1 MSCHSF
7 ARTLMDETGYGAGGR
22 WRVRLP
28 LGVWSPRMSLIGWPR
43 RTLDCRHGEAV
54 LAVEPA
60 DPMLR
65 HLMTPNLRT
74 MLLCRIHID
83 MRPVHD
89 RSRGNLPP
97 IPSPTSGHPMS

>member
-1 MSCHSF
+1 MAASLF
-7 ARTLMDETGYGAGGR
+7 AT
-22 WRVRLP
+22 
-28 LGVWSPRMSLIGWPR
+28 
-43 RTLDCRHGEAV
+43 
-54 LAVEPA
+54 A
-60 DPMLR
+60 DPTLR

-97 IPSPTSGHPMS
+97 IPSPTSVSPNEPEKNRRQVAQLGDRDPPNLTIEANPDAPVRLLNSAFLTPRRDERP

>member
-1 MSCHSF
+1 M
-7 ARTLMDETGYGAGGR
+7 AA
-22 WRVRLP
+22 
-28 LGVWSPRMSLIGWPR
+28 SLSA
-43 RTLDCRHGEAV
+43 T
-54 LAVEPA
+54 A
-60 DPMLR
+60 DPTLR

-97 IPSPTSGHPMS
+97 IPSPTSVSPNEPEKNRRQVAQLGDRDPPNLTTKPIQTPPSALNSAFLTPRRDERP